1 MLGLER
7 RLPEL
12 AKDIAVL
19 DSEND
24 EQMYAAISLQLINN
38 ELWEIQQ
45 LTDELN
51 STTLSYQRLSA
62 SATEQV
68 QDLNCLNILLLCRKT
83 ALSNWTCVPCPPAG
97 GPERRDGRAGG
108 VRQHAGGKTTTEQPP
123 SDQRPAGVQDRTPA
137 PCPTHPPSTWY
148 VPKQNHLIAPEFSVL

>member
-38 ELWEIQQ
+38 ELWEIQR
-45 LTDELN
+45 LMDELN

-62 SATEQV
+62 SATQQV
-68 QDLNCLNILLLCRKT
+68 QDLNCLNILLLCRKR

-97 GPERRDGRAGG
+97 GPERRDG
-108 VRQHAGGKTTTEQPP
+108 
-123 SDQRPAGVQDRTPA
+123 
-137 PCPTHPPSTWY
+137 
-148 VPKQNHLIAPEFSVL
+148 